1 MKDRRQAIA
10 LNVRLQFVLLAFL
23 FLNVVKSIS
32 RMQLCWSA
40 YIKGSGGPN
49 LYLMNREAP

>member
-1 MKDRRQAIA
+1 MKDLRQAIA